1 MFQANIVE
9 KITTHIVCSI
19 FFFLGGGGKNCAA
32 YEIMFK
38 NIIESQATDDNVIW
52 HMH

>member
-1 MFQANIVE
+1 MFQANIVDE
-9 KITTHIVCSI
+9 ITTHIVCSV
-19 FFFLGGGGKNCAA
+19 FFFGENCAA

-38 NIIESQATDDNVIW
+38 NMIESQATDDNIIW